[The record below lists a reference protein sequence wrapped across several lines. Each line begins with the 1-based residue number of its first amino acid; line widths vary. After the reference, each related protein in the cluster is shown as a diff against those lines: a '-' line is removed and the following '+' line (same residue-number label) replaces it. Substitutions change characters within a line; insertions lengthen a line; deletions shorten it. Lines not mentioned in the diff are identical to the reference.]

1 VIVNA
6 VVEGLLD
13 DAVVRRLLTLARLE
27 PGGIYAKGGKSAIRE
42 KLAAFNQAARITPW
56 FVLVDLD
63 TDADCAAG
71 LKSNWLPS
79 ASPLMCFRV
88 AVHEVESW
96 LLADR
101 RAMAGHLHVP
111 EEKIPSDP
119 DTIADAKGRLVSVV
133 AQHSSDRT
141 VRNAVVPRPGSGR
154 ETGPAYDA
162 LLIEFVQARWRPD
175 RAATSSESLR
185 RALRNLRRLGR
196 PPS

>member
-42 KLAAFNQAARITPW
+42 KLAAFNQAASITPW
-56 FVLVDLD
+56 F
-63 TDADCAAG
+63 
-71 LKSNWLPS
+71 
-79 ASPLMCFRV
+79 
-88 AVHEVESW
+88 VHEVESW